1 MEKLDLQVFRN
12 LKKEII
18 EYLENYNKAE
28 KSGEII
34 SEEEEQKFLTRYKE
48 IIEILSKHDLS
59 DIDFEEWRG
68 MYLYS
73 SEDIPID
80 FSKTNA
86 NIDFSIV
93 EYNTYKTFQNFQS
106 CKIKNFDFNKY
117 YYPDMFDEEFR
128 KKNEDRFL
136 SKDISE
142 EVADR
147 FYKGELTLTDIKNNP
162 ELVNKIEEKNLE
174 LGLRKIYKA
183 IGKEEFCKLDAQ
195 FVDTTKYVSEKLIN
209 SNSQLKTAEEIMTVL
224 YKFAREKIIGYPNDE
239 ANNRFYYTQN
249 QLGDKFRKMNPDLF
263 LSEESPAS
271 LREHYY
277 EHHLSIKEF
286 SENLKYFEGK
296 VIAHSFRDYDSDGM
310 KIVNLY
316 GDDIYQ
322 LFVNYKPIIDRLLN
336 DYTAMQTIE
345 VPTGPITEEQR
356 KEIMSTALTTYITR
370 NGFEQ
375 VQNWDEFKMIL
386 DFIPMEYLPATPT
399 TRKFIKKYGIDKII
413 ESGLDIKYLFKDQKL
428 TNIEEIASLNGIKLK
443 DIKKL
448 VDRDSKRFLDSY
460 DVKQLLE
467 YGIKDLSELSETYN
481 DLHQVKEMLEKR
493 PLDLINMGRFQDVK
507 KEFIEKY
514 GIDNIITL
522 DEETSGMFS
531 HQLGEN
537 DIYLTMLT
545 EAERRAPKLEGDEQ
559 LTYEQFRYR
568 MYEILLHAREERGML
583 TGYYYEDYDFIQ
595 GKFREEYQDI
605 FLDGELP
612 NNIKRAFYTRHMT
625 AEMVRKNPELI
636 QLLQGKDLSRAFPQN
651 MTAGFALLQ
660 KDKDGNVIGGIPN
673 TVNIAQ
679 YLSEKLGQEEFL
691 KLCADYGKCL
701 DNIRIISTK
710 DEISVKSIREI
721 IEQSIYRGIK
731 EDGIEYFE
739 ELPLSF
745 QEKHPELFLPKE
757 IDEDLRKKFYEGNL
771 TFSDIRRNPKIKEL
785 LLTKDISVGFSKIKM
800 LQMVSGEKIIHPLW
814 KEFTEK
820 EIMDLAEEYGDY
832 LRNVN
837 ANFVVNGQSNQE
849 KIKSLEIEIEQN
861 ILNRK
866 SMYTPFAPRF
876 FKQLHPDMFLDE
888 NAPNELKSKFY
899 DSAEIM
905 EHIIQGGIYFQL
917 IKDNPEWKEFLEGKD
932 LSRAFTEEYSELFK
946 RFDNKSIMKL
956 GTRNPEII
964 EKMVQNHKEEQQ

>member
-1 MEKLDLQVFRN
+1 MEKLDLQIFRN

-18 EYLENYNKAE
+18 EYLKNYNKAE
-28 KSGEII
+28 ESGEII

-73 SEDIPID
+73 SEEIPID

-106 CKIKNFDFNKY
+106 CKIKNFDFDKY

-128 KKNEDRFL
+128 KENEDRFL
-136 SKDISE
+136 SKNISE

-147 FYKGELTLTDIKNNP
+147 FYKGELTLTDIKNNL
-162 ELVNKIEEKNLE
+162 ELVNKIEEKNVE
-174 LGLRKIYKA
+174 PGLRKIYKA

-428 TNIEEIASLNGIKLK
+428 TSIEEIASLNGIELK

-448 VDRDSKRFLDSY
+448 VDRDSKRLLDSY

-467 YGIKDLSELSETYN
+467 YGIKDLSELFETYN
-481 DLHQVKEMLEKR
+481 DLHQVKEML
-493 PLDLINMGRFQDVK
+493 
-507 KEFIEKY
+507 
-514 GIDNIITL
+514 
-522 DEETSGMFS
+522 
-531 HQLGEN
+531 
-537 DIYLTMLT
+537 
-545 EAERRAPKLEGDEQ
+545 
-559 LTYEQFRYR
+559 
-568 MYEILLHAREERGML
+568 
-583 TGYYYEDYDFIQ
+583 
-595 GKFREEYQDI
+595 
-605 FLDGELP
+605 
-612 NNIKRAFYTRHMT
+612 
-625 AEMVRKNPELI
+625 
-636 QLLQGKDLSRAFPQN
+636 
-651 MTAGFALLQ
+651 
-660 KDKDGNVIGGIPN
+660 
-673 TVNIAQ
+673 
-679 YLSEKLGQEEFL
+679 
-691 KLCADYGKCL
+691 
-701 DNIRIISTK
+701 
-710 DEISVKSIREI
+710 
-721 IEQSIYRGIK
+721 
-731 EDGIEYFE
+731 
-739 ELPLSF
+739 
-745 QEKHPELFLPKE
+745 
-757 IDEDLRKKFYEGNL
+757 
-771 TFSDIRRNPKIKEL
+771 
-785 LLTKDISVGFSKIKM
+785 
-800 LQMVSGEKIIHPLW
+800 
-814 KEFTEK
+814 
-820 EIMDLAEEYGDY
+820 
-832 LRNVN
+832 
-837 ANFVVNGQSNQE
+837 
-849 KIKSLEIEIEQN
+849 
-861 ILNRK
+861 
-866 SMYTPFAPRF
+866 
-876 FKQLHPDMFLDE
+876 
-888 NAPNELKSKFY
+888 
-899 DSAEIM
+899 
-905 EHIIQGGIYFQL
+905 
-917 IKDNPEWKEFLEGKD
+917 
-932 LSRAFTEEYSELFK
+932 
-946 RFDNKSIMKL
+946 
-956 GTRNPEII
+956 
-964 EKMVQNHKEEQQ
+964 